1 VGRNRTRE
9 VAVRRFNSL
18 NPLVFTAFLAAGPA
32 AAQSASDLF
41 AEGNALVRSGVYRTA
56 LLRYREA
63 AAAGL
68 DSPLLHFNQG
78 VVYYR
83 LGEFDMAAAE
93 FGQAAIDPELSGLAT
108 YNRGL
113 ALRAS
118 GDRAGAEQSFND
130 VAENADERELRR
142 LAEGATA
149 GTTTTTLT
157 PSVQGAGDE
166 GESRGIG
173 DFRLTAAA
181 RFGQDDNVYRTPA
194 ESYVD
199 LSDPAQPLVTPVPQ
213 SGTYVPAELHAAYV
227 LHNEAGDTD
236 FLFAYDVAGAF
247 YGEEVANATEVNQ
260 QFSMGAD
267 VLLGE
272 RERRR
277 REVSTAFFVR
287 SHSETNFD
295 PDDGLEREITVVDI
309 NGVATTEDVSERFS
323 YDASGVRGTFGHRL
337 GPWRWGF
344 DMNFERRE
352 YEPTTLVANYDHD
365 YLFTAVDID
374 YDFSSVMTLRGGI
387 RSYQRRYDT
396 RPARDLTG
404 ALLTTNPAQ
413 EYVYNGVQ
421 LGMSRQMGR
430 VVAIDVDY
438 LHLIRS
444 DEYLGYYDYTQ
455 DVLRLR
461 ATFRPNPRFDWSVA
475 AVGRTYDYPNAFAFN
490 VAAGGPRELDEVAAE
505 LHGNFHLKY
514 GLTLSA
520 SLDTFDATSTDARA
534 AYTRSRAS
542 LGVEWRR

>member
-1 VGRNRTRE
+1 
-9 VAVRRFNSL
+9 
-18 NPLVFTAFLAAGPA
+18 
-32 AAQSASDLF
+32 
-41 AEGNALVRSGVYRTA
+41 
-56 LLRYREA
+56 
-63 AAAGL
+63 
-68 DSPLLHFNQG
+68 
-78 VVYYR
+78 VYYR
-83 LGEFDMAAAE
+83 LGEFDMAVEEFARAA
-93 FGQAAIDPELSGLAT
+93 ADPELAGLAT

-113 ALRAS
+113 AQRAN

-157 PSVQGAGDE
+157 PGTQAAGDE

-173 DFRLTAAA
+173 EFRLTAAA
-181 RFGQDDNVYRTPA
+181 RVGQDDNVYRTPA
-194 ESYVD
+194 EAYVD
-199 LSDPAQPLVTPVPQ
+199 LSDPAQPVVTPVVVA
-213 SGTYVPAELHAAYV
+213 GTFVPAELHAGYV

-272 RERRR
+272 RDRRR

-323 YDASGVRGTFGHRL
+323 YNASGVRGTFGHRL

-352 YEPTTLVANYDHD
+352 YEPTVLVANYDHD

-374 YDFSSVMTLRGGI
+374 YDFSSVMTLRGGV

-413 EYVYNGVQ
+413 EYVYNGLQ

-455 DVLRLR
+455 DVLRVR
-461 ATFRPNPRFDWSVA
+461 AAFRPNARFDWAVA
-475 AVGRTYDYPNAFAFN
+475 VVGRTYDYPNAFAFN
-490 VAAGGPRELDEVAAE
+490 VAAGGPRELDEIAAE